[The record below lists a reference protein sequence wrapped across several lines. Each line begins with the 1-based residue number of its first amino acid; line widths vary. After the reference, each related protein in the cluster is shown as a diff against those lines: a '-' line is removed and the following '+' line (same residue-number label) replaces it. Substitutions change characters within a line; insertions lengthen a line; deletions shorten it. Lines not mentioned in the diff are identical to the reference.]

1 MHQTFV
7 KDFIGVHLAILRH
20 MSKKQAVQV
29 EIGCSPQLYI
39 SYVQVNSSQE
49 MKQPS
54 SSQCKCI
61 VETAVYAGDNCFCLS
76 LPVKLL
82 SSHHH
87 CITAVMYASRS
98 VAVRHVNV
106 LLHWVCYLK
115 WLKQIMQLLLAMNKH
130 NYLIRKNANSF
141 IQSNYVLTGRAYICW
156 EATDQSGRAIPLL
169 FGIELATGFN
179 WKGYRWKWIPA
190 VCFTTAFFRCNI
202 RSSSWSHSPN
212 YFFCTL
218 TF

>member
-1 MHQTFV
+1 MCCLSHPCLPTMTKNTFASFKRLVQLKIQRTMFSGLLRVTLEQLMQFLLQLPLGQDQMHQTFV

-106 LLHWVCYLK
+106 LLH
-115 WLKQIMQLLLAMNKH
+115 
-130 NYLIRKNANSF
+130 
-141 IQSNYVLTGRAYICW
+141 
-156 EATDQSGRAIPLL
+156 
-169 FGIELATGFN
+169 
-179 WKGYRWKWIPA
+179 
-190 VCFTTAFFRCNI
+190 
-202 RSSSWSHSPN
+202 
-212 YFFCTL
+212 
-218 TF
+218 